1 MSGKEM
7 IFAVLGGD
15 LRQVQVAYGLA
26 KSGYKVK
33 LFGFETYAEEFN
45 GIEACSD
52 LNQTMQNISCIILPL
67 PYSVDGINLNAPYMK
82 NPIKLND
89 IYSQIKTDMVVLG
102 GKFNSYEL
110 NRRGIRTIDYF
121 EREELQ
127 VLNAVPTAEGAIQ
140 IAMEERPFTIHGS
153 RCLVVGFGRIGKVL
167 ASLLKGL
174 NAEVT
179 VTARKYED
187 LAWIRAY
194 GYKHALTENI
204 KDIVNEYD
212 IVFNTVPAMVI
223 GRNEL
228 MQARKETLFIDLAS
242 KPGGVTHQKGEAA

>member
-1 MSGKEM
+1 MTGKET

-15 LRQVQVAYGLA
+15 LRQVEVASGLA
-26 KSGYKVK
+26 KNGYKVK
-33 LFGFETYAEEFN
+33 LFGFETYAEEYSGVESF
-45 GIEACSD
+45 SD
-52 LNQTMQNISCIILPL
+52 LALIMQNTSCIILPL

-89 IYSQIKTDMVVLG
+89 IYNHIKTDMVVFG

-110 NRRGIRTIDYF
+110 NKRGIRTIDYF

-153 RCLVVGFGRIGKVL
+153 HCLVVGFGRIGKML
-167 ASLLKGL
+167 ANLLDGL

-179 VTARKYED
+179 VTARRYED

-194 GYKHALTENI
+194 GYKYALTQNI
-204 KDIVNEYD
+204 KDIISEFD
-212 IVFNTVPAMVI
+212 IVFNTVPAIVI

-228 MQARKETLFIDLAS
+228 TLARKDTLFIDLAS
-242 KPGGVTHQKGEAA
+242 KPGGVAQ